1 MPAQLKS
8 STHGETLVLTLS
20 NPEFRNALGPEIYA
34 AGTEALIAAEA
45 NPDIKTVI
53 ITGEGEHFCA
63 GGNLNRLLQ
72 NRQRDPSVQANS
84 IEGLHGWM
92 QAIRTFPKPVIAA
105 VEGACAGA
113 GFSLVLMCDLVV
125 ASSNSVFVL
134 AYSNVGLSTDGGA
147 TWNLA
152 RAMPRPLATEILMLG
167 GKVNA
172 QQLQSMGLINQVCE
186 PGKSLNQAL
195 ELADRLNQRPTNVLA
210 SLKEL
215 LNDGVQAPMATQL
228 NAEKEHFVRNLHHPN
243 AELGIRAFLDKTP
256 TRYS

>member
-8 STHGETLVLTLS
+8 STHGATLILTLS
-20 NPEFRNALGPEIYA
+20 NPEFRNALGPDIYA
-34 AGTEALIAAEA
+34 SGTEALIAAES
-45 NPDIKTVI
+45 NPDIKSVI

-63 GGNLNRLLQ
+63 GGNLNRLLE
-72 NRQRDPSVQANS
+72 NRRRPPEVQAQS

-125 ASSNSVFVL
+125 AARNSVFVL

-147 TWNLA
+147 TFSLA
-152 RAMPRPLATEILMLG
+152 RALPRPLATEILMLG
-167 GKVNA
+167 GKVSPELLLN
-172 QQLQSMGLINQVCE
+172 QGLINQLTD
-186 PGKSLNQAL
+186 PGQAL
-195 ELADRLNQRPTNVLA
+195 TQALNWAERLNSRPSNVLA

-215 LNDGVQAPMATQL
+215 LADGLTQSMIQQL
-228 NAEKEHFVRNLHHPN
+228 DAERDHFVRNLHHPN
-243 AELGIRAFLDKTP
+243 AELGMRAFLDKKP
-256 TRYS
+256 PNYP